1 MIIIIV
7 ICFVVGLTCFGEL
20 GLEERTNA
28 GEWSERK
35 ESSPQALTVAT
46 SALAGSGSQGPLREA
61 RLASMS
67 AAPPFASVAWVA
79 RLHGEW
85 RPPGPGVQCPAECAA
100 LSPQGAPQ

>member
-46 SALAGSGSQGPLREA
+46 SALAGSGSQGPLRKAA
-61 RLASMS
+61 RQHVCGAAVHVSGLGGEMPRG
-67 AAPPFASVAWVA
+67 AAPA
-79 RLHGEW
+79 RA
-85 RPPGPGVQCPAECAA
+85 RRAMPGGARCVEPTGV
-100 LSPQGAPQ
+100 PQ